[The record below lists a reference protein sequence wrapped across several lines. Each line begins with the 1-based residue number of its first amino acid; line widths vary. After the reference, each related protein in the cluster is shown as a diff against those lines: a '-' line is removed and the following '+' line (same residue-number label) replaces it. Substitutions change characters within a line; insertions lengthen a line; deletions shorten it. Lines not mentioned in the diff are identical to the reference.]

1 MSSPKVTFL
10 ILVNSKSGG
19 QDGLQLLEKFLQIFQ
34 EVKYENISFQINVKW
49 QQGFSGNL
57 IWQFQEKLR
66 GEVVSLTEPAEGGGV
81 VGPGPGLRKYR
92 DVRNLRVVGE
102 YNEWHK
108 TGTMTQSQDRL
119 PLNREPLSRDIV
131 NYTNTRTASLPYCLT
146 DGKIL
151 SVVCSNKIVLHLIPL
166 SRCKDVVTYWML

>member
-34 EVKYENISFQINVKW
+34 EVKYLRKYISFQINVKW
-49 QQGFSGNL
+49 QQGFPGNL

-102 YNEWHK
+102 YNDWHK

-119 PLNREPLSRDIV
+119 RSIDSHSVE
-131 NYTNTRTASLPYCLT
+131 
-146 DGKIL
+146 IL
-151 SVVCSNKIVLHLIPL
+151 SIIQTQSHCLPPL
-166 SRCKDVVTYWML
+166 LPDWWKDFQSGFVHTKLLFT